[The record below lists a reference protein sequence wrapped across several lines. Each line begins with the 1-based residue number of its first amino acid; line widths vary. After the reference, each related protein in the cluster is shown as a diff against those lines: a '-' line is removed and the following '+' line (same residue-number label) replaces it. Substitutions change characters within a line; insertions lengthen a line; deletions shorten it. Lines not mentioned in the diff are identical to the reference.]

1 MKARSFKVYDRVML
15 MRVAGMLSQMII
27 PAGKPLLIEVC
38 DYKAPKTRAQEKLF
52 HSVLGDV
59 AEQVEVRGRKFSLES
74 WKEYFARKY
83 LGVVEIVM
91 PDGEIV
97 TRRRST
103 AEANVE
109 EYNVMIDNTL
119 AELARDFDYLAEMVA

>member
-1 MKARSFKVYDRVML
+1 MKPRSFKVADRATL
-15 MRVAGMLSQMII
+15 MRVSGALSQLIVSE
-27 PAGKPLLIEVC
+27 KRPLLIEVC
-38 DYKAPKTRAQEKLF
+38 DFKQPKTRQQEKLF
-52 HSVLGDV
+52 HSILGEV
-59 AEQVEVRGRKFSLES
+59 AEDVVVNGRKFSLES

-103 AEANVE
+103 AEANIG
-109 EYNVMIDNTL
+109 EYNILIDKTL
-119 AELARDFDYLAEMVA
+119 AELASDFGYLAEMVA

>member
-1 MKARSFKVYDRVML
+1 MMCIAGLLSRML
-15 MRVAGMLSQMII
+15 VSEER
-27 PAGKPLLIEVC
+27 PLLVEVS
-38 DYKAPKTRAQEKLF
+38 DYKRPKTRAQEKLF
-52 HSVLGDV
+52 HSILQDV
-59 AEQVEVRGRKFSLES
+59 SESVDVEGRKFSLES

-83 LGVVEIVM
+83 LGTVEIVL

-109 EYNVMIDNTL
+109 EYNILIERTL
-119 AELARDFDYLAEMVA
+119 QELAAEYGYLTEVMAA

>member
-1 MKARSFKVYDRVML
+1 MEPRSFRIETREAL
-15 MRVAGMLSQMII
+15 MRVASMLSKMIVS
-27 PAGKPLLIEVC
+27 AEKPLLVEVS
-38 DYKAPKTRAQEKLF
+38 DWKAPKTRAQEKLF
-52 HSVLGDV
+52 HSILGDV
-59 AEQVEVRGRKFSLES
+59 AENLEVRGRKFSLES

-103 AEANVE
+103 AEANVG
-109 EYNVMIDNTL
+109 EYNRMIDSTL
-119 AELARDFDYLAEMVA
+119 AELAADYGYMSEAAA